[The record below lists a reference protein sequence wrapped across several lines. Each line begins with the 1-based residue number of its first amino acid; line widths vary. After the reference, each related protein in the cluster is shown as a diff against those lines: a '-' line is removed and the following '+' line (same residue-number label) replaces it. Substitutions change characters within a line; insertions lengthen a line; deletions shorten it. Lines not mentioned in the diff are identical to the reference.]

1 MQKKKLTHC
10 ENQRLNNHYFDES
23 PALESQRLLLRQLKL
38 SDAQD
43 VQSIRSDE
51 RVMLYMDQE
60 RHQRVQQSE
69 AFISEKLKKYQEK
82 TGILWALIEKST
94 GTFIG
99 DFAFFNLDHKN
110 DRAEIGYT
118 LKPEFWKQGLMKEA
132 MRSVFN
138 FGFKDLYLHSLEA
151 NINPANENS
160 RGLLLRMGFQKEAY
174 FRENYFYN
182 GEYLDS
188 EIYSLLKSD
197 FEKDGKT

>member
-1 MQKKKLTHC
+1 M
-10 ENQRLNNHYFDES
+10 LNDQYFKEF
-23 PALESQRLLLRQLKL
+23 PELESQRLLLRQLKL

-43 VQSIRSDE
+43 IQIIRSDE
-51 RVMLYMDQE
+51 RVMVYMDQE
-60 RHQRVQQSE
+60 RHQSLQQSE
-69 AFISEKLKKYQEK
+69 ASISEKIKKYQEK

-99 DFAFFNLDHKN
+99 DFAFFNIDPKN

-132 MRSVFN
+132 MRSTFN
-138 FGFKDLYLHSLEA
+138 FGFKDFNLHSLEA
-151 NINPANENS
+151 NINPGNDNS
-160 RGLLLRMGFQKEAY
+160 RGILTSMGFQKEAY

-188 EIYSLLKSD
+188 EIYTLLKSD
-197 FEKDGKT
+197 FEKDSKNKE